1 MRNALTIKYRTTAN
15 RYHNNN
21 GTYNNNG
28 IIMLHNNNRF
38 IIMEH
43 YPNQLQHEY
52 LASLANPKLII
63 TFLHIRIAG
72 ILLASHMITIM
83 FVNCNHQL

>member
-1 MRNALTIKYRTTAN
+1 MCNALTIKYRTTAN
-15 RYHNNN
+15 RYD
-21 GTYNNNG
+21 
-28 IIMLHNNNRF
+28 NRF

-72 ILLASHMITIM
+72 ILLAFHMITIM